1 MLKNS
6 LSSFIVTILATILS
20 FFVSVLLSHKLNVV
34 DFGIVQFYLSSVL
47 FMSVI
52 SRLGFDLIFIKY
64 WKEYDS
70 FKKQDLIFITSIVI
84 LFTFYIIFF
93 TFLLLLQIRYQYWSY
108 NIFIDIY
115 FLTELYCFLLF

>member
-84 LFTFYIIFF
+84 L
-93 TFLLLLQIRYQYWSY
+93 LLSILFS
-108 NIFIDIY
+108 
-115 FLTELYCFLLF
+115 LLFFFYYKLDISIG